1 MSSYQ
6 RGSQDISHHQDTYK
20 MVMDITVWSC
30 GLLGAPI
37 LFFTLIFGADFSWL
51 TSLIVTL
58 IVAIIAGMVL
68 KRGGA
73 WHATM
78 IGLAIFTG
86 IFSLA
91 ISFIAGLG

>member
-20 MVMDITVWSC
+20 LVMDITVWSC

-37 LFFTLIFGADFSWL
+37 LFFSLIFGGNIGWFPALVS
-51 TSLIVTL
+51 TL
-58 IVAIIAGMVL
+58 IVAIVAGMVL

-86 IFSLA
+86 IISLA
-91 ISFIAGLG
+91 ISLIAGLG

>member
-1 MSSYQ
+1 MSSYE

-20 MVMDITVWSC
+20 LVMDITVWSG

-37 LFFTLIFGADFSWL
+37 LFFSMIFGGGIGWFPALVSTLIA
-51 TSLIVTL
+51 
-58 IVAIIAGMVL
+58 AIIAGMVL

-86 IFSLA
+86 IISLA

>member
-20 MVMDITVWSC
+20 LVMDITVWSC

-37 LFFTLIFGADFSWL
+37 LFFSLIFGGSIGWFPALVS
-51 TSLIVTL
+51 TL
-58 IVAIIAGMVL
+58 IVAIVVGMVL

-78 IGLAIFTG
+78 IGLAIFTWITSMG
-86 IFSLA
+86 IT
-91 ISFIAGLG
+91 FIAGLG